1 MRAADFLI
9 ERATSVLFHYTGT
22 SAALKILKSG
32 QFELASITGNKS
44 EEVYAP
50 KDHPYFLSLTRTTL
64 GDYHR
69 YVGTGGVLFKLDG
82 DWFNSRYIVNATVS

>member
-9 ERATSVLFHYTGT
+9 ERATGVLFHYTGT

-50 KDHPYFLSLTRTTL
+50 KDHPYF
-64 GDYHR
+64 
-69 YVGTGGVLFKLDG
+69 
-82 DWFNSRYIVNATVS
+82 